1 MKKLMIAAAIVCAA
15 AFAQAAVFNW
25 NGALVIMD
33 NNSTPGTGTI
43 EFFLDGSSLGTQ
55 TLDSGMVMFA
65 YDLDD
70 WGTVSAKVTLSN
82 FSNGTETG
90 FTEWSKAIDA
100 TWLAGYPDA
109 NTATTELTGEAN
121 FAVLGNGLGIDFKKS
136 AAENGYTSN
145 VPEPTSG
152 LLLLLGVAGLALR
165 RRRA

>member
-25 NGALVIMD
+25 NGMLAIMD

-43 EFFLDGSSLGTQ
+43 EFFLDGDSLGTQ
-55 TLDSGMVMFA
+55 TLESGLAMFS

-70 WGTVSAKVTLSN
+70 WGTVSAKATLSN

-90 FTEWSKAIDA
+90 FIVWSQSIDA
-100 TWLAGYPDA
+100 DWLKSYPDA
-109 NTATTELTGEAN
+109 ENANLELNGYAN
-121 FAVLGNGLGIDFKKS
+121 AALLNNVGIDFKKS